1 MPYIEDNE
9 RRKFDA
15 VLDEFYNIDSNTL
28 TPGDLNYLISSMIW
42 YAFENKR
49 SYTKGNELVGMIEC
63 VKQEFYRRKLVP
75 YEDEKIS
82 ENGDI

>member
-1 MPYIEDNE
+1 MPYITEIE
-9 RRKFDA
+9 RRKFDKI
-15 VLDEFYNIDSNTL
+15 LDEFYKIDSNTL
-28 TPGDLNYLISSMIW
+28 TPGDLNYLFSSMIW
-42 YAFENKR
+42 YAFDNKR

-75 YEDEKIS
+75 YEEEKIE